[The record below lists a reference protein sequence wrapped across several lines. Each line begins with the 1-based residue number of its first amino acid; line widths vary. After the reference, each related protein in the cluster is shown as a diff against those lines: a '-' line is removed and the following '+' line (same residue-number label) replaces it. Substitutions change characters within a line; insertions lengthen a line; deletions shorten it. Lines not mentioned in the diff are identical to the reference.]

1 MIKHSIGLKASA
13 LAVGAAAL
21 LVWAPIASAD
31 DPPPCDQNSDQNDQQ
46 CQDQQK
52 GAGIANQAIDDAKQA
67 ADQAKQAADQAK
79 QAADQAKQA
88 ADQAKQGT
96 DQAKQGTDQAKQGTD
111 RAQKSID
118 LADKNCWVVDG
129 VPTMWS
135 PALTSS
141 PGHQPV
147 PCYSVY
153 GLTPH

>member
-1 MIKHSIGLKASA
+1 MMKHSIGLKASA
-13 LAVGAAAL
+13 LAVGVAAL

-46 CQDQQK
+46 CQDRQK

-79 QAADQAKQA
+79 QAADQAKQ
-88 ADQAKQGT
+88 GI
-96 DQAKQGTDQAKQGTD
+96 DQAKQGTD

>member
-1 MIKHSIGLKASA
+1 VINVMKHSISLKASA

-21 LVWAPIASAD
+21 LLWAPIASAD
-31 DPPPCDQNSDQNDQQ
+31 DPPPCDQNSDQNGQQ

-79 QAADQAKQA
+79 QAADQAKQG
-88 ADQAKQGT
+88 ADQAKQGI
-96 DQAKQGTDQAKQGTD
+96 DQAKQGTD

>member
-13 LAVGAAAL
+13 LAVSAAAL
-21 LVWAPIASAD
+21 LLWAPIASAD
-31 DPPPCDQNSDQNDQQ
+31 DPPLCDQNSDQNDQQ
-46 CQDQQK
+46 CQDQKK

-79 QAADQAKQA
+79 QGADQAKQGV
-88 ADQAKQGT
+88 DQAKQGT
-96 DQAKQGTDQAKQGTD
+96 DQ
-111 RAQKSID
+111 AQKSID
-118 LADKNCWVVDG
+118 LADKNCWLVDG